1 MWQNGLDLISLEVPD
16 EMPLN
21 VRWQKGLFVQ
31 KFLDA
36 VFTEVACPLGIYGVD
51 SLQRLV
57 FGDDDQGD
65 FCWGAACP

>member
-1 MWQNGLDLISLEVPD
+1 
-16 EMPLN
+16 MPLN

-36 VFTEVACPLGIYGVD
+36 VFAEVACPLGIYGVD